1 MQLDRLALAIAIGA
15 LTVSPGSG
23 LLLAGQAHAEA
34 PDPASQEA
42 RFAQFDAAIEKTK
55 SAMMGDPQAALA
67 TAKRAATLADRLP
80 QSPRASIAR
89 ATAMWLEGEALLGT
103 NDGNAAQPIIAEA
116 LALAVQAA
124 PGSKLHGDLLRSHG
138 AIASMKGDVVAALND
153 YQRAFAVFQAAK
165 ISRSQAIV
173 LQDIGQIYSDAGDY
187 PKVLRYYSQALETH
201 GGDPV
206 LSLSTHNN
214 LAEVYRKQQKFD
226 LATREYRQ
234 ALVEARKLDSP
245 LLQVRILTNL
255 AGAETEAGNLSAAQ
269 VAVEQALA
277 LASRGEGAGWRP
289 FVIGAQA
296 KIALQHSDLKRAA
309 ALFDTT
315 FAGVDLDKSDM
326 LFRDYHL
333 SASKVYEGL
342 GDQNLALAH
351 FKAFQRLDSEARNL
365 TSSIASQ
372 LASAQFDFANQNLRI
387 ARLKQEKLQKDIAT
401 RTLLF
406 SVLGAAGAIIFGVL
420 LYGFIS
426 VRRSRNT
433 VRAANDN
440 LTVSNAALEKALH
453 AKTEF
458 LAMTS
463 HEIRTPLN
471 GILGMTQVLLS
482 DRRVADDL
490 RSRIEVVNSAG
501 ETMRALVDDILD
513 VAKMESGELT
523 ILDERT
529 NLAAILKET
538 GQLWLGQAETKGLD
552 LRLETSEAP
561 AEIIGDGGRIR
572 QIVFNLMSNALKFT
586 LEGGVTLKVYA
597 QVDDDRAEQLVIEVI
612 DTGIGISPE
621 MHETIFESFKQADAG
636 TTRQF
641 SGTGLGLA
649 ICKRLA
655 EAMGGAIGVESAPG
669 AGSTFTVALPLTR
682 MAGELGAGSLGV
694 DEGDLSDKAMLVAL
708 PDGDN
713 AILIKM
719 ALMAEA
725 ESLEIVANLADASA
739 VVEKGN
745 CDHLLFDAA
754 CIADD
759 GPDPLADL
767 RALVAACDAAGTR
780 CSLMIASDGAI
791 SPAQAMMAG
800 ASQIIVKP
808 IGIDEL
814 LSALRSVHAAEPE
827 MFVAPS
833 LMAGNN

>member
-1 MQLDRLALAIAIGA
+1 MRAYRLALILAFAT
-15 LTVSPGSG
+15 LTASSGSG
-23 LLLAGQAHAEA
+23 LLA
-34 PDPASQEA
+34 DPPKAKASSEASQETQ
-42 RFAQFDAAIEKTK
+42 FAQFDAAIEKTK

-67 TAKRAATLADRLP
+67 TARNAVQLADRLP
-80 QSPRASIAR
+80 LSGRATIAR
-89 ATAMWLEGEALLGT
+89 ATAKWLEGEALLGT
-103 NDGNAAQPIIAEA
+103 NDSHAAQPIIAEA
-116 LALAVQAA
+116 LALVERAA
-124 PGSKLHGDLLRSHG
+124 PNSKLHGDLLRSHG

-165 ISRSQAIV
+165 ITRSQAIV
-173 LQDIGQIYSDAGDY
+173 LQDLGQIYSDAGDY
-187 PKVLRYYSQALETH
+187 PKALRYYNQALETH
-201 GGDPV
+201 VADPALN
-206 LSLSTHNN
+206 LSSHNN
-214 LAEVYRKQQKFD
+214 LAEVYRKQHAYD
-226 LATREYRQ
+226 LATGEYRL
-234 ALVEARKLDSP
+234 ALIEARKLGSP

-255 AGAETEAGNLSAAQ
+255 AGAETEAGRLNEAQ
-269 VAVEQALA
+269 AAVEQALSMA
-277 LASRGEGAGWRP
+277 RNGEGAGWRP
-289 FVIGAQA
+289 FVIGAEA
-296 KIALQHSDLKRAA
+296 KIAAQRGDLNRAA
-309 ALFDTT
+309 ALFNTT
-315 FAGVDLDKSDM
+315 FAGVDLGSSDM

-333 SASKVYEGL
+333 SASKVHEGL
-342 GDQNLALAH
+342 GNQNLALAH

-387 ARLKQEKLQKDIAT
+387 ARLKQEKLQKDIAA
-401 RTLLF
+401 RTTLF
-406 SVLGAAGAIIFGVL
+406 SVLGAAGMIVFVVL
-420 LYGFIS
+420 LYGFVS

-471 GILGMTQVLLS
+471 GILGMTQILLS

-490 RSRIEVVNSAG
+490 RNRIEVVNSAG

-523 ILDERT
+523 IVAEKT
-529 NLAAILKET
+529 NLLAILKET
-538 GQLWLGQAETKGLD
+538 GQLWSGQAETKGLD

-561 AEIIGDGGRIR
+561 ADIIGDGSRIR

-586 LEGGVTLKVYA
+586 LEGSVTLKVYA
-597 QVDDDRAEQLVIEVI
+597 QATDDNAEQLLIEVI
-612 DTGIGISPE
+612 DTGIGIAPD
-621 MHETIFESFKQADAG
+621 MHEAIFESFKQVDAG

-655 EAMGGAIGVESAPG
+655 EAMGGTIGVESAPG
-669 AGSTFTVALPLTR
+669 AGSTFRVSLPLTR
-682 MAGELGAGSLGV
+682 LSGDLDPASHAS
-694 DEGDLSDKAMLVAL
+694 DEGALSDKAMLVAL
-708 PDGDN
+708 PDGD
-713 AILIKM
+713 AAVLIKM

-725 ESLEIVANLADASA
+725 ESLEIATNLSDAA
-739 VVEKGN
+739 AMVGQGH

-754 CIADD
+754 CIAEDCA
-759 GPDPLADL
+759 DPLADL
-767 RALVAACDAAGTR
+767 RGLVAACDAAGTK
-780 CSLMIASDGAI
+780 CSLLVAMDGPL

-814 LSALRSVHAAEPE
+814 LPALRSVYAKEPE
-827 MFVAPS
+827 VFVAPV
-833 LMAGNN
+833 LMAGSK